1 MKATQT
7 LPISSQIY
15 PLEQQEDDIRSED
28 GLAVSEEEYWE
39 KYYDYFGASDFR
51 YEWNNGYLE
60 EKPVSD
66 YANDLVSQWF
76 IGILRSFLQVHLIGK
91 LVTVE
96 MGFRLALPGE
106 TTIRLPDFAV
116 VLNTNPVPL
125 KLKDCSYSGIF
136 DLCIELIS
144 DLTLKGIRRD
154 TVQKKREYGA
164 IGVKEYFIL
173 DAKGEH
179 VAFYRRNDI
188 LGRFED
194 IIPDSD
200 DVIQSKVL
208 PGFQFRISDFD
219 RQPPYEVMAEDPVY
233 RKFIYLAYQTEKHR
247 AEHAEKQLI
256 REQQRAE
263 QEQQRAEQERQ
274 RAERLAEKLRSLGIS
289 PE

>member
-1 MKATQT
+1 MKPIQT
-7 LPISSQIY
+7 VSHPSRIYLP
-15 PLEQQEDDIRSED
+15 EDEIRSED

-39 KYYDYFGASDFR
+39 KYYDYCGDSDFR

-76 IGILRSFLQVHLIGK
+76 IGILRSFLHVHPIGK

-96 MGFRLALPGE
+96 MGFRLALPRE

-125 KLKDCSYSGIF
+125 NLKDCSYSGIF
-136 DLCIELIS
+136 DLIS

-179 VAFYRRNDI
+179 TAFYRRNDA
-188 LGRFED
+188 LGSYEN
-194 IIPDSD
+194 IIPTPDA
-200 DVIQSKVL
+200 VIQSGVL
-208 PGFQFRISDFD
+208 PGFQFRISDLY
-219 RQPPYEVMAEDPVY
+219 RQPSYEDMAEDPVY
-233 RKFIYLAYQTEKHR
+233 REHIYVVYQTEKHR
-247 AEHAEKQLI
+247 ADQAEKQLI
-256 REQQRAE
+256 EER
-263 QEQQRAEQERQ
+263 QRAEQERQ
-274 RAERLAEKLRSLGIS
+274 RADRLAEKLRSLGIS